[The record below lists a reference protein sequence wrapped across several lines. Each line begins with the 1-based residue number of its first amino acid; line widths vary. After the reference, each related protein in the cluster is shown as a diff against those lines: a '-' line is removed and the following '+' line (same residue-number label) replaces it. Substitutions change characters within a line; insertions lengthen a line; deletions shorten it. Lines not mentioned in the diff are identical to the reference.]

1 VTALALCGWLLAL
14 VALARVATL
23 RRRLELVAC
32 AEHELRGPLAGLTLA
47 AGRSRPL
54 SPAVIEGQLER
65 ARAALADLAAARCG
79 RRARLSA
86 ERHDARVLTERV
98 AAGWSAAGGRIA
110 LEWSAG
116 AARVEADPGRLSQA
130 LGNLLSNALEH
141 GRGPVRL
148 SGRRAGRMLTIEV
161 ANRGSA
167 GGGRPERPG
176 RGRGLAIASRAAAEA
191 GGALHVVPSEGET
204 VVALELPL
212 ADA

>member
-14 VALARVATL
+14 VAFTRIVAL

-32 AEHELRGPLAGLTLA
+32 AEHELRGPLAALTLA
-47 AGRSRPL
+47 AGRARPL
-54 SPAVIEGQLER
+54 PPDVIEGQLER
-65 ARAALADLAAARCG
+65 ARAALADLTAARRG
-79 RRARLSA
+79 RRPRPSP
-86 ERHDARVLTERV
+86 ERHDPHALAERA
-98 AAGWSAAGGRIA
+98 AAGWCAAGGRIA
-110 LEWSAG
+110 LDWRAG
-116 AARVEADPGRLSQA
+116 EARVDTDPGRVSQA

-141 GRGPVRL
+141 GRGPVTL
-148 SGRRAGRMLTIEV
+148 SGRRAGRTLTIEV

-167 GGGRPERPG
+167 RGGRPARPG

-191 GGALHVVPSEGET
+191 GGMLRVVPSDGET